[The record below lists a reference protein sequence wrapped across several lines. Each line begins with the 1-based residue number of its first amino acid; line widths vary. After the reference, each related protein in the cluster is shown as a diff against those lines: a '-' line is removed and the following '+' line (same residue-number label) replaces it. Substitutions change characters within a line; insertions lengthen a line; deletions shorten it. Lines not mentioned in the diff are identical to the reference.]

1 MYKLLFLT
9 ISLMLVGCA
18 SKPIEFTEIQLGYI
32 KFSGSKVISEE
43 VAGYSYKP
51 VTYSFTELA
60 TSIDARV
67 GNVFG
72 MEYSANVLNGAS
84 SVIEH
89 KIIFPEPGLTN
100 PKTGITQKYTSTIKN
115 ALSKQDKNMFFYKF
129 DEEWEM
135 AKGQWIF
142 QVIVDGDLSLQK
154 TFTVN

>member
-1 MYKLLFLT
+1 
-9 ISLMLVGCA
+9 MLIGCA
-18 SKPIEFTEIQLGYI
+18 SKPIEFSRIQLGYI
-32 KFSGSKVISEE
+32 EFSGSKIISEG

-60 TSIDARV
+60 TSIDAQV

-72 MEYSANVLNGAS
+72 MEYSASVPNGAS

-100 PKTGITQKYTSTIKN
+100 TKTGITQKYTSNIQY
-115 ALSKQDKNMFFYKF
+115 ALSNQDKNMFFYRF
-129 DEEWEM
+129 DEEWEVV
-135 AKGQWIF
+135 KGQWIF
-142 QVIVDGDLSLQK
+142 QVVVDGELSLQK